1 MYLSSI
7 FSKLFKKE
15 PKKELTI
22 NDIRKGLVEANEIL
36 KDIGVRV
43 WMTDGTLLG
52 YFRENDLI
60 AHDFD
65 ADLGC
70 LIEDFS
76 DEIISAL
83 QKRGWELAYVWGEKK
98 QGLELTFKKGQ
109 VKVDI
114 FFFYT
119 DEDGRLWH
127 GAWRKHDKKLLNL
140 IKYYYDP
147 FELKEVEFLGTKFYI
162 PKDTLKYVSTKYG
175 PDWKTPQK
183 EWNWTFGP
191 ANAHETDIII
201 KRNKKKRII

>member
-1 MYLSSI
+1 MSSI
-7 FSKLFKKE
+7 LNKIFKKKE
-15 PKKELTI
+15 DKKLTI
-22 NDIRKGLVEANEIL
+22 DNIRKGLVEANDVL
-36 KDIGVRV
+36 RDIGVRV
-43 WMTDGTLLG
+43 WLTDGTLLG
-52 YFRENDLI
+52 YFRENDII

-76 DEIISAL
+76 EEIISAF
-83 QKRGWELAYVWGEKK
+83 QKNGWELAYVWGEKK
-98 QGLELTFKKGQ
+98 QGLELTFRKDQ

-114 FFFYT
+114 FFFYK

-127 GAWRKHDKKLLNL
+127 GAWRKHDKKSLNL

-147 FELKEVEFLGTKFYI
+147 FELKEVDFLGSRFFI
-162 PKDTLKYVSTKYG
+162 PKDTLKYVTTKYG
-175 PDWKTPQK
+175 KGWKTPQK

-191 ANAHETDIII
+191 ANAVETDIVI